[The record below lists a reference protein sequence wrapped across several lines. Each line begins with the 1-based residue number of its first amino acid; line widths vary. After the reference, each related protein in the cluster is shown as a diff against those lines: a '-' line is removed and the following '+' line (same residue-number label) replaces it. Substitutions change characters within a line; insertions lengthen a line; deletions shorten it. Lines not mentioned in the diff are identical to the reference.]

1 MMRRRERSDDDAM
14 AFRARMVAGSVRADD
29 GRGADGH
36 GMDRNEERRTDECSE
51 RMIRT
56 ERTTKD
62 DAIDGRRRDNAM
74 IHSHT
79 TWRM

>member
-1 MMRRRERSDDDAM
+1 
-14 AFRARMVAGSVRADD
+14 MVAGSARADD

-36 GMDRNEERRTDECSE
+36 GMDRNEERRADERSE
-51 RMIRT
+51 RMMRT
-56 ERTTKD
+56 ERTMKD

-74 IHSHT
+74 ISAHT